1 MQIAALTFVRVGKW
15 FELDHFGAPLHAGYA
30 WRAKAGIRNPDLLG
44 SSQQS
49 RNCGTTK
56 PDPMVLSDEENE
68 MKSRSLGAY
77 AMSIA
82 TAIILLLSTLT
93 ATADTAGEI
102 DRDANNAIQKLHAS
116 SPAAKELSKVAKGI
130 LVFPKVIKG
139 GLIVGGQY
147 GEGALRVGGKTT
159 GYYKTVAASYGLQA
173 GAQTFGYAMFL
184 MTDDALKYLKES
196 DGWEVGV
203 GPSVV
208 VVDEGMAKSFTTTTA
223 KDDIYVFFFDQ
234 EGLMA
239 GLGIQGSKIS
249 RINPDK

>member
-1 MQIAALTFVRVGKW
+1 MKRKY
-15 FELDHFGAPLHAGYA
+15 LDYFMLP
-30 WRAKAGIRNPDLLG
+30 
-44 SSQQS
+44 
-49 RNCGTTK
+49 
-56 PDPMVLSDEENE
+56 
-68 MKSRSLGAY
+68 
-77 AMSIA
+77 IA
-82 TAIILLLSTLT
+82 TAMILLFSSLT
-93 ATADTAGEI
+93 ATADTAAEI
-102 DRDANNAIQKLHAS
+102 DRDADNAIQKLYAS
-116 SPAAKELSKVAKGI
+116 SPAAKELSKVAKGV

-159 GYYKTVAASYGLQA
+159 GYFKTVAASYGLQA
-173 GAQTFGYAMFL
+173 GAQTFGYAMFM
-184 MTDDALKYLKES
+184 MTDDALKYLEES

-203 GPSVV
+203 GPSLV

-249 RINPDK
+249 RITPDK